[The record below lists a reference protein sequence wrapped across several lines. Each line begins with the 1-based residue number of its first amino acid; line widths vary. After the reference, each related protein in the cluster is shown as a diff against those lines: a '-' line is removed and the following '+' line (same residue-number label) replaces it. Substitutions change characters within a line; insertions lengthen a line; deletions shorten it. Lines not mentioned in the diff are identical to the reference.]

1 LKTLLLI
8 GNDKLS
14 GEAIRHSEKNNS
26 LHICVDHSTSL
37 RRIAR
42 LLAKQSI
49 SPLLLIKMAF
59 CELARSGSR
68 PNPRL
73 TKIRSNAE
81 LVKEMDKIKP
91 SQVILFR
98 AGLIVNKALIDKG
111 ITVLNIHAAVVP
123 QYGGLGSIAKAL
135 ADEAYEQAACLHRV
149 TERIDG
155 GDVLAR
161 ENYRLDPN
169 VSYCEN
175 EKTAYAAA
183 TRLLHALALP
193 AVRETGK
200 SR

>member
-1 LKTLLLI
+1 MKTLLLL
-8 GNDKLS
+8 GNDKIAGKAL
-14 GEAIRHSEKNNS
+14 GQIEKTNS

-42 LLAKQSI
+42 LLAMQSI

-59 CELARSGSR
+59 CELTRPGSR
-68 PNPRL
+68 PDPGL

-81 LVKEMDKIKP
+81 LAREMDEIRP
-91 SQVILFR
+91 SRLILFR

-111 ITVLNIHAAVVP
+111 MPVLNVHAAEVP

-135 ADEAYEQAACLHRV
+135 ADKAHEQAACLHLV

-155 GDVLAR
+155 GHVLAR
-161 ENYRLDPN
+161 EKYRLNPN

-175 EKTAYAAA
+175 EKIAYAAA
-183 TRLLHALALP
+183 TRLLKSAASP
-193 AVRETGK
+193 AFQET
-200 SR
+200 ST